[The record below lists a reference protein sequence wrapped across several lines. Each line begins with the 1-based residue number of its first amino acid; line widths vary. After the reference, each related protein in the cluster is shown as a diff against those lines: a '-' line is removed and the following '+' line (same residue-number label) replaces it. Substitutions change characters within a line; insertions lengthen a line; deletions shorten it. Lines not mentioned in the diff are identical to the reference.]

1 MRERNQVLFL
11 QVSGVCIGE
20 KYIRSKNNFIS
31 NLDYFTIYNLII
43 THGFYYLVLKDGTD
57 SHSKSWG

>member
-11 QVSGVCIGE
+11 QASGVCIGE

-31 NLDYFTIYNLII
+31 NLDYFTIYNLTI
-43 THGFYYLVLKDGTD
+43 THGFYYLVLKA
-57 SHSKSWG
+57 WN